1 MRRLPLALTTALAAA
16 VILAGCTTATPPS
29 ATPSATPPLSAAP
42 TPEVVANLV
51 VALDGISF
59 TDASGTVTAS
69 FDDGT
74 ALLALLQQATGEL
87 PEPEPIDA
95 PDGYGFTL
103 VNYDWDGLR
112 VTADESGDGP
122 ASIAVLAAEVDG
134 IPVATTE
141 GLAVGATR
149 SELVDA
155 GAWAL
160 VDEEDTATAEYLGL
174 DGREVPDTISLTHP
188 GSVGIEYLLF
198 ALDGDVVTQIQV
210 PANDFSDI

>member
-1 MRRLPLALTTALAAA
+1 MRRLPLALTALAAA
-16 VILAGCTTATPPS
+16 VLLAGCATATPPV
-29 ATPSATPPLSAAP
+29 ATPSATPTVSADP
-42 TPEVVANLV
+42 TPEVIAHLV
-51 VALDGISF
+51 VTLDGVSF
-59 TDASGTVTAS
+59 TDDSGTVSAPY
-69 FDDGT
+69 DDGT

-87 PEPEPIDA
+87 PAPEAIDS
-95 PDGYGFTL
+95 PEGYDFAL

-112 VTADESGDGP
+112 VTADEDGDGP
-122 ASIAVLAAEVDG
+122 ASVAVLAAEVVG
-134 IPVATTE
+134 IPIATEE

-149 SELVDA
+149 SELLEAD
-155 GAWAL
+155 AWAL

-174 DGREVPDTISLTHP
+174 GGREVPDTISLAHP